1 MSARATRDIGFPT
14 VRITRLPDA
23 QGKERRVA
31 VGSFDGVHLGHR
43 EVIRG
48 SDSVLTFDPHPSAVV
63 APQHTPKLLTDL
75 QVKAELIEAL
85 GVTEMIVIPFDTDFA
100 KRSAQEFIDDVL
112 VGALGATYVSVGE
125 NFRFGNRAKGDP
137 QMLAEEER
145 FSTRVTPLLEVEGEI
160 VSSSHIRGLV
170 LAGEVEQA
178 ARFLGAPFQMRGEV
192 VHGDERGREL
202 GFPTANLIPDD
213 ALVCPGHGVYACLA
227 DTLTPHDGGQAGTP
241 SGAHPEGHTQGAH
254 GRQAGGLPAAVNI
267 GVRPTFDTGRGE
279 LIEAYILDFDG
290 DLYGKRLRLDF
301 ISRLR
306 GERRFQSAE
315 ELIQQMGRDVEQAR
329 EIVTAFVLGEDV

>member
-1 MSARATRDIGFPT
+1 
-14 VRITRLPDA
+14 VKITRLPDV

-48 SDSVLTFDPHPSAVV
+48 SDSVLTFDPHPTAIV
-63 APQHTPKLLTDL
+63 APQHTPKLLTSL
-75 QVKAELIEAL
+75 EVKAELVEAL
-85 GVTEMIVIPFDTDFA
+85 GVEELILIPFDAEFA

-137 QMLAEEER
+137 QMLSEDER
-145 FSTRVTPLLEVEGEI
+145 FSTRVAPLLEVEGEI

-178 ARFLGAPFQMRGEV
+178 TRFLGAPFQMRGEV

-202 GFPTANLIPDD
+202 GFPTANLIPND

-227 DTLTPHDGGQAGTP
+227 DTGDGAEP
-241 SGAHPEGHTQGAH
+241 
-254 GRQAGGLPAAVNI
+254 LPAAVNI

-279 LIEAYILDFDG
+279 LIEAYILDFEG
-290 DLYGKRLRLDF
+290 DLYGKQLRLDF
-301 ISRLR
+301 LSRLR
-306 GERRFQSAE
+306 GERRFSSAE
-315 ELIQQMGRDVEQAR
+315 ALVEQMHRDVERTR
-329 EIVTAFVLGEDV
+329 EIAAAC

>member
-1 MSARATRDIGFPT
+1 MK
-14 VRITRLPDA
+14 ITRLPDVE
-23 QGKERRVA
+23 GKERRVA

-48 SDSVLTFDPHPSAVV
+48 SDSVLTFDPHPTAIV
-63 APQHTPKLLTDL
+63 APQHTPKLLTSL
-75 QVKAELIEAL
+75 EVKAELVAAL
-85 GVTEMIVIPFDTDFA
+85 GVQELILIPFDADFA

-137 QMLAEEER
+137 RMLAEDER
-145 FSTRVTPLLEVEGEI
+145 FSTRVAPLLEVEGEI

-178 ARFLGAPFQMRGEV
+178 TRFLGASFQMRGEV

-202 GFPTANLIPDD
+202 GFPTANLVPDD

-227 DTLTPHDGGQAGTP
+227 DTGDGANP
-241 SGAHPEGHTQGAH
+241 F
-254 GRQAGGLPAAVNI
+254 LAAVNI

-279 LIEAYILDFDG
+279 LIEAYILDFEG
-290 DLYGKRLRLDF
+290 DLYGKQLRLDF
-301 ISRLR
+301 LSRLR
-306 GERRFQSAE
+306 GERRFTTAE
-315 ELIQQMGRDVEQAR
+315 ALIEQMHRDVEQTR
-329 EIVTAFVLGEDV
+329 EIAAAQSS